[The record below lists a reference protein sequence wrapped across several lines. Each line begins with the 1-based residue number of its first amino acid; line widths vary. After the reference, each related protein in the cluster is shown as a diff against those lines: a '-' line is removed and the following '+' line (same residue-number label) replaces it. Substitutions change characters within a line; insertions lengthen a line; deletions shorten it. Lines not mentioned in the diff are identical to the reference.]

1 MRQSALERAIRALSA
16 QIDGF
21 DEQYNVYE
29 LSEQFLHYFQT
40 GEYPGKNEQAVLDE
54 FAETFPSAA

>member
-1 MRQSALERAIRALSA
+1 MRQSALERAIAALSA

-21 DEQYNVYE
+21 DEKYGVYE

-40 GEYPGKNEQAVLDE
+40 GEYPGKSEQEFLAAANELVA
-54 FAETFPSAA
+54 